1 MIGSDIMTQLMTAI
15 GILTAIS
22 ILALLGLVYVY
33 YRNLKQI
40 KSKFTIGLLIFALL
54 FLMQNVISV
63 YYYATMMDYY
73 VDQVQPFVFVF
84 SLLQTIAFVVLL
96 KISWE

>member
-1 MIGSDIMTQLMTAI
+1 MTQLMTAI

-73 VDQVQPFVFVF
+73 VPEVKMHVFILT
-84 SLLQTIAFVVLL
+84 LLQTIGFLILL
-96 KISWE
+96 KITWE